1 MSSLA
6 DLLSPDLKLDDLE
19 ASLAGGTKEPQ
30 EKVISAIDKAQGSIL
45 PMRLQFND
53 FLQTMSSLDD
63 LQDQT
68 PLERFALIRN
78 KVLDLTNRLQMIS
91 EDVGKL
97 QPLFD
102 TIPEYSERYG
112 TKKFQPLETLKVTSQ
127 NSTISTPQTQN
138 SGASNPPASKKI
150 SKSSGGTPVSH
161 SSTPLGSAAPSTF
174 PAAGKKPRKPRQS
187 KKAQAA
193 AAAAAAAVDTVKSQ
207 PSTVLSP
214 TPPAHMINSA
224 PPANPMQMM
233 NGVMPNTMTGSPMQ
247 SLMSPVGNTPNGYGL
262 PQQQMQLPQS
272 QQQPQ
277 QFNQPTVGNSAPPVQ
292 PLNMNSITPANIL
305 NMSMGADPQQ
315 QQPIQNNPRKNFDPL
330 DFNNLDFGDLNM
342 DMI

>member
-6 DLLSPDLKLDDLE
+6 DLLTPDLKLDDLE

-30 EKVISAIDKAQGSIL
+30 EKVMNAIDKAQGSIL

-68 PLERFALIRN
+68 PLEKFTMIRN

-112 TKKFQPLETLKVTSQ
+112 TKKFQPLETLKLTSQ

-138 SGASNPPASKKI
+138 SGGSNPLTSRKI

-161 SSTPLGSAAPSTF
+161 TSTPLGSTAPSTF

-187 KKAQAA
+187 KKAQATAVA
-193 AAAAAAAVDTVKSQ
+193 ADTVKSQ

-233 NGVMPNTMTGSPMQ
+233 NGVVPNTMMGSPMQ
-247 SLMSPVGNTPNGYGL
+247 SLMSPVGNTPNGYGI
-262 PQQQMQLPQS
+262 PQQQMQS
-272 QQQPQ
+272 QQPPQ
-277 QFNQPTVGNSAPPVQ
+277 QFNQPAVGNSVPPVQ

-315 QQPIQNNPRKNFDPL
+315 QPIQRKNFDPL

>member
-6 DLLSPDLKLDDLE
+6 DLLTPDLKLDDLE
-19 ASLAGGTKEPQ
+19 ASLAAGTKEPK
-30 EKVISAIDKAQGSIL
+30 ETVMSAIDKAQGSIL

-68 PLERFALIRN
+68 PLEKFTMIRS

-112 TKKFQPLETLKVTSQ
+112 TKKFQPLETLRITSQ

-138 SGASNPPASKKI
+138 SGTSNPPASRKI

-161 SSTPLGSAAPSTF
+161 ASTPLGSVMPSTF

-187 KKAQAA
+187 KKVQAVAA
-193 AAAAAAAVDTVKSQ
+193 AAADTVKSQ
-207 PSTVLSP
+207 PSVLSP
-214 TPPAHMINSA
+214 TPPAHMMTSA
-224 PPANPMQMM
+224 PPPMQMM
-233 NGVMPNTMTGSPMQ
+233 NSVVPNSMMGSPMQ

-272 QQQPQ
+272 QQPPQ
-277 QFNQPTVGNSAPPVQ
+277 QFNQPAVGNTAPPVQ
-292 PLNMNSITPANIL
+292 PLNSITPANIL
-305 NMSMGADPQQ
+305 NMSLASDPQQ
-315 QQPIQNNPRKNFDPL
+315 QQPVQRKNFDPL